1 MDLIEISKLAVGA
14 KFHRCYF
21 NGDSS
26 KNVYVRGKKD
36 KHAKGG
42 VFYKTFLFN
51 PGESNDG
58 IFTGIIG
65 ENEKVYSI

>member
-1 MDLIEISKLAVGA
+1 MNLIEISKLAVGA
-14 KFHRCYF
+14 KFHRCF
-21 NGDSS
+21 NGDIS
-26 KNVYVRGKKD
+26 KNVYIRGNRD
-36 KHAKGG
+36 KYTKNG

-58 IFTGIIG
+58 IFTGIIE